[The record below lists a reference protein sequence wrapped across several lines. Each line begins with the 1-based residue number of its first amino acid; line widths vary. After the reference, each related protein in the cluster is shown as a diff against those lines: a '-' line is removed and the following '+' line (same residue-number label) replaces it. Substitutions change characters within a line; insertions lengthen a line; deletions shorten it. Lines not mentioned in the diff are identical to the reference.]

1 MRPRR
6 SPLAQRL
13 LGGVLYVA
21 MALLASSGD
30 VRGQGDAWQALRQ
43 SGHAAFM
50 RHSDAPGGAGDPV
63 GFRLDDCATQRNLSD
78 EGRAQARRTGAALAR
93 NQVTFDQV
101 LTSPWC
107 RCRETARLVT
117 DKAAA
122 DFEALSNLV
131 GRHEHRASQV
141 AALKSYLSKL
151 DPGSRVLF
159 VTHGILISALIGI
172 NPAQGEIVVVR
183 IGAGGE
189 PAVVGRLLI
198 D

>member
-1 MRPRR
+1 MRRRR

-13 LGGVLYVA
+13 LGGVLWVA
-21 MALLASSGD
+21 TALLARSGD
-30 VRGQGDAWQALRQ
+30 ARGQTDPWQALRQ
-43 SGHAAFM
+43 PGHAAFM

-63 GFRLDDCATQRNLSD
+63 GFRLDDCATQRNLSED
-78 EGRAQARRTGAALAR
+78 GRAQARRTGAALAR
-93 NQVTFDQV
+93 NQVAFDQV

-107 RCRETARLVT
+107 RCRETARLVS
-117 DKAAA
+117 DKVAE
-122 DFEALSNLV
+122 DFGGLSNLV
-131 GRHEHRASQV
+131 GRQEHRASQV

-189 PAVVGRLLI
+189 PTIVGRLLV

>member
-6 SPLAQRL
+6 SLLTQRL
-13 LGGVLYVA
+13 LGDVLCVA
-21 MALLASSGD
+21 TALLAGSGD
-30 VRGQGDAWQALRQ
+30 VRGQADPWQALRQ
-43 SGHAAFM
+43 PGHAAFM
-50 RHSDAPGGAGDPV
+50 RHSDAPGAAGDPA
-63 GFRLDDCATQRNLSD
+63 GFRLDDCATQRNLSED
-78 EGRAQARRTGAALAR
+78 GRAQARRTGAALAR
-93 NQVTFDQV
+93 NHVVFDQV

-107 RCRETARLVT
+107 RCRETARLVSE
-117 DKAAA
+117 KVAE
-122 DFEALSNLV
+122 DFAALSNLV
-131 GRHEHRASQV
+131 GRQEHRASQV

-189 PAVVGRLLI
+189 PTVVGRLLV

>member
-13 LGGVLYVA
+13 LGGILCVA
-21 MALLASSGD
+21 TALLARSGD
-30 VRGQGDAWQALRQ
+30 ARGQGDPWQALRQ
-43 SGHAAFM
+43 PGHAAFM
-50 RHSDAPGGAGDPV
+50 RHSDAPGGAGDPA
-63 GFRLDDCATQRNLSD
+63 GFRLDDCATQRNLSED
-78 EGRAQARRTGAALAR
+78 GRAQARRTGAALAR
-93 NQVTFDQV
+93 NHVAFDRV

-117 DKAAA
+117 DKAAE
-122 DFEALSNLV
+122 DFDALSNLV
-131 GRHEHRASQV
+131 GRQEHRASQV
-141 AALKSYLSKL
+141 TALKSHLSKL
-151 DPGSRVLF
+151 DPTARVLF

-189 PAVVGRLLI
+189 PTIVGRSLV